1 MPSAEYDLRYLRS
14 GLDQL
19 EAYLLSKDLYWPMNT
34 AAPAGEPPYA
44 QLTPGGLL
52 LARQRLQ
59 ATVTTEAEQE
69 EARQLIERFDAI
81 VTQWRVAWGKKCA
94 TDFHARLRTWGD
106 FLNEYRERPA
116 ANFDRYGYEVSRRV
130 QLHLLRPQ
138 SVDLPDA
145 ELENLAG
152 LDKLLK
158 AVFIRGPFIWA
169 DSLLPAFP
177 EGIFWF
183 LYGYL
188 SKDLKGSGE

>member
-1 MPSAEYDLRYLRS
+1 MPSAEYDLRYLRA

-19 EAYLLSKDLYWPMNT
+19 EKYLLSNDLYWPGNVS
-34 AAPAGEPPYA
+34 APAGEPPYA
-44 QLTPGGLL
+44 QLTPGSLL

-59 ATVTTEAEQE
+59 ATVQTEAEQV
-69 EARQLIERFDAI
+69 EAQELIERFNS
-81 VTQWRVAWGKKCA
+81 VMMQWRTAWGKKCA
-94 TDFHARLRTWGD
+94 ADFHGRLRLWGD

-116 ANFDRYGYEVSRRV
+116 ANYDRYSYEVGRRA

-138 SVDLPDA
+138 AVDLPDA

-158 AVFIRGPFIWA
+158 AVFVRGAFVWS
-169 DSLLPAFP
+169 DELLPAFP

-183 LYGYL
+183 LYGRL
-188 SKDLKGSGE
+188 SKDLKGSEY